1 MELGAVTR
9 TVHEQLA
16 AAAAMGDEHTQHAA
30 QLLSISLDPALR
42 IALQDAMSQVAGEIS
57 AQLAPGRVDLAL
69 VGGEVEVRVV
79 PPPPATEDS
88 SPSAPQSD
96 IAQPGAWQPADDA
109 AGTQGEDSATTRVS
123 FRPPQ
128 HLKTRL
134 DQAAAAEGL
143 SLNAYLVRV
152 LGTHLD
158 APAPETPRPGPSGT
172 GRTSGWF
179 I

>member
-16 AAAAMGDEHTQHAA
+16 AAAAMGDEHTQRAA

-42 IALQDAMSQVAGEIS
+42 LALQGAMSQVAGEIS

-79 PPPPATEDS
+79 PPPPTTEGSAPSAPPSSVAQSGASQPTDDPAEAQSEDS
-88 SPSAPQSD
+88 S
-96 IAQPGAWQPADDA
+96 
-109 AGTQGEDSATTRVS
+109 TTRVS

-152 LGTHLD
+152 LGAHLD
-158 APAPETPRPGPSGT
+158 APAPEPPRPGPSGT

>member
-42 IALQDAMSQVAGEIS
+42 LALQDAMSQVAGEIS

-88 SPSAPQSD
+88 APSAPQPV
-96 IAQPGAWQPADDA
+96 ADA
-109 AGTQGEDSATTRVS
+109 AEGQSEDTAATRVS

-152 LGTHLD
+152 LGAHLD
-158 APAPETPRPGPSGT
+158 APAPEPPRPGTSGT